1 MAIRFSIRGRTEHKI
16 LMGKPAAVRDIY
28 EALEFHKKP
37 DIRVKETDNMTI
49 KQIAKRSGT
58 NRQNVYGIL
67 EKLQDLGMIKIRKLS
82 KRGLYQFRLVHY
94 GDDFLDAKK
103 ASESEV
109 MKFQQ
114 NGSTDVEFEA
124 KVANIPE

>member
-1 MAIRFSIRGRTEHKI
+1 MAIRFSIRGKTEYTI
-16 LMGKPAAVRDIY
+16 LRGKRPALQDVY
-28 EALEFHKKP
+28 SVLEFHKVP
-37 DIRVKETDNMTI
+37 NVHVKETDNMTI
-49 KQIAKRSGT
+49 SQIAERSET
-58 NRQNVYGIL
+58 AREKVYGIL
-67 EKLQDLGMIKIRKLS
+67 EELQGLGLIKVRKLS

-109 MKFQQ
+109 VKFP
-114 NGSTDVEFEA
+114 NGSTDVEYEA